1 MKKYSAIPTPC
12 YVLESERLEKNA
24 KILEIVRQQSGAKVL
39 LALKGYAFWR
49 EFGILRQK
57 LNGCCASGL
66 YEAKLAFE
74 EFGGRESQKEICVY
88 SPAFKEAE
96 MSAILPLATSIIFN
110 SFYQYATY
118 KDRILDKNKQL
129 ENLGLSPIKM
139 GLRIN
144 PLYSEVT
151 PVIYNPCSKVSRL
164 GITPSGFEKGV
175 KEHGLEGVSG
185 LHFHTHCEQNAD
197 ALCRT
202 LEHVEKHFKPYLENM
217 EWVNFG
223 GGHHITRSDYDVNLL
238 IQTIKDFK
246 ERYHNNIEVILEPGE
261 AIGWQ
266 CGFLIASVIDI
277 VKNDQEIAILDA
289 SFSAHMPDCLE
300 MPYRPSIL
308 KISVENDEELVE
320 VEKGENQG
328 AFSYFLGGPTCL
340 AGDFMGSFSFD
351 APLKRGD
358 RIVFQDMLHYTIV
371 KNNSFNGVPLPSL
384 ARLDQQG
391 FKILKNFSYEDYKD
405 RN

>member
-144 PLYSEVT
+144 PLYSEVA

-164 GITPSGFEKGV
+164 GITPSEFEKGV

-202 LEHVEKHFKPYLENM
+202 LEHVERHFKPYLENM

-238 IQTIKDFK
+238 IQTIRDFK
-246 ERYHNNIEVILEPGE
+246 ERYHNIEVVLEPGE

-277 VKNDQEIAILDA
+277 VKSDQEIAILDA

-308 KISVENDEELVE
+308 KVSVENDEELIE

-358 RIVFQDMLHYTIV
+358 KIVFQDMLHYTIV

-391 FKILKNFSYEDYKD
+391 FKILKNFSYEDYKN

>member
-24 KILEIVRQQSGAKVL
+24 KILEIVHQQSGAKVL

-151 PVIYNPCSKVSRL
+151 PAIYNPCSKVSRL
-164 GITPSGFEKGV
+164 GIVPSEFEKGV

-246 ERYHNNIEVILEPGE
+246 ERYHNIEVVLEPGE

-300 MPYRPSIL
+300 MPYRPNIL
-308 KISVENDEELVE
+308 KVSVENDEELIE

-358 RIVFQDMLHYTIV
+358 KIVFQDMLHYTIV

-384 ARLDQQG
+384 AKLDQQG
-391 FKILKNFSYEDYKD
+391 FKILKNFSYEDYKN

>member
-151 PVIYNPCSKVSRL
+151 PAIYNPCSKVSRL
-164 GITPSGFEKGV
+164 GITPSEFEKGV

-246 ERYHNNIEVILEPGE
+246 ECYHNIEVVLEPGE

-308 KISVENDEELVE
+308 KVSVENDEELVE

-391 FKILKNFSYEDYKD
+391 FKILKNFSYEDYKN

>member
-12 YVLESERLEKNA
+12 YVLENERLEKNA

-118 KDRILDKNKQL
+118 KDMVLDKNKQL
-129 ENLGLSPIKM
+129 ENLGLNPIKM

-151 PVIYNPCSKVSRL
+151 PAIYNPCSKVSRL
-164 GITPSGFEKGV
+164 GITPSEFEKGV

-202 LEHVEKHFKPYLENM
+202 LEHVERHFKPYLENM
-217 EWVNFG
+217 DWVNFG

-246 ERYHNNIEVILEPGE
+246 ERYHNIEVILEPGE

-308 KISVENDEELVE
+308 KISVENDEEIIE
-320 VEKGENQG
+320 IERGENQG

-340 AGDFMGSFSFD
+340 AGDFMGSFSFE

-358 RIVFQDMLHYTIV
+358 KIVFQDMLHYTIV

-384 ARLDQQG
+384 AKLDQQG

>member
-1 MKKYSAIPTPC
+1 MKKYSTIPTPC

-110 SFYQYATY
+110 SFYQYAAY

-144 PLYSEVT
+144 PLCSEVT
-151 PVIYNPCSKVSRL
+151 PAIYNPCSKTSRL
-164 GITPSGFEKGV
+164 GITPSEFEKGV

-246 ERYHNNIEVILEPGE
+246 ERYHNIEVILEPGE

-308 KISVENDEELVE
+308 KVSVENDEELVE

-340 AGDFMGSFSFD
+340 AGDFMGSFSFET
-351 APLKRGD
+351 PLKRGD
-358 RIVFQDMLHYTIV
+358 KIVFQDMLHYTIV

-384 ARLDQQG
+384 AKLDQQG
-391 FKILKNFSYEDYKD
+391 FKILKNFSYEDYKN

>member
-1 MKKYSAIPTPC
+1 MKKYSTIPTPC

-96 MSAILPLATSIIFN
+96 MSAILPLATSVIFN

-151 PVIYNPCSKVSRL
+151 PVIYNSCSKVSRL
-164 GITPSGFEKGV
+164 GIVPSEFEKGV

-246 ERYHNNIEVILEPGE
+246 ERYHNIEVILEPGE

-308 KISVENDEELVE
+308 KVSVENDEELVE

-358 RIVFQDMLHYTIV
+358 KIVFQDMLHYTIV

-384 ARLDQQG
+384 AKLDQQG
-391 FKILKNFSYEDYKD
+391 FKILKNFSYEDYKN

>member
-24 KILEIVRQQSGAKVL
+24 KILEIVRQQSGAKIL

-74 EFGGRESQKEICVY
+74 EFGGRESHKEICVY

-151 PVIYNPCSKVSRL
+151 PAIYNPCSKTSRL

-202 LEHVEKHFKPYLENM
+202 LEHVERHFKPYLENM

-246 ERYHNNIEVILEPGE
+246 ERYHNIEVILEPGE

-277 VKNDQEIAILDA
+277 VQNDQEIAILDA

-300 MPYRPSIL
+300 MPYRPSIF
-308 KISVENDEELVE
+308 KISVENDEELIE

-340 AGDFMGSFSFD
+340 AGDFMGSFSFET
-351 APLKRGD
+351 PLKRGD
-358 RIVFQDMLHYTIV
+358 KIVFQDMLHYTIV

-384 ARLDQQG
+384 AKLDQQG
-391 FKILKNFSYEDYKD
+391 FKILKNFSYEDYKN

>member
-1 MKKYSAIPTPC
+1 MKQYSVIPTPC

-24 KILEIVRQQSGAKVL
+24 NILEIVHQQSGAKIL

-49 EFGILRQK
+49 EFGILRKK

-96 MSAILPLATSIIFN
+96 INAILPLATSVVFN
-110 SFYQYATY
+110 SFYQYTTY
-118 KDRILDKNKQL
+118 KDRILEKNKQL
-129 ENLGLSPIKM
+129 EKLGLSPIKM

-151 PVIYNPCSKVSRL
+151 PAIYNPCAKTSRL
-164 GITPSGFEKGV
+164 GIAPSEFEKGV
-175 KEHGLEGVSG
+175 KEHGLEGVNG

-202 LEHVEKHFKPYLENM
+202 LEHVERHFKPYLEGM

-223 GGHHITRSDYDVNLL
+223 GGHHITGSDYDVNLL

-246 ERYHNNIEVILEPGE
+246 ERYHNIEVILEPGE

-277 VKNDQEIAILDA
+277 VKNGQEIAILDA

-308 KISVENDEELVE
+308 KISIENDEELIE

-351 APLKRGD
+351 TPLKRGD
-358 RIVFQDMLHYTIV
+358 KILFKDMLHYTIV
-371 KNNSFNGVPLPSL
+371 KNNLFNGVPLPSL
-384 ARLDQQG
+384 AKIDEQG
-391 FKILKNFSYEDYKD
+391 FKILKNFSYEDYKN

>member
-24 KILEIVRQQSGAKVL
+24 KILEIVCQQSGAKVL

-164 GITPSGFEKGV
+164 GIAPSEFEKGV

-202 LEHVEKHFKPYLENM
+202 LEHVERHFKPYLENM

-246 ERYHNNIEVILEPGE
+246 ERYHNIEVVLEPGE

-308 KISVENDEELVE
+308 KISVENDEELIE
-320 VEKGENQG
+320 IEKGENQG
-328 AFSYFLGGPTCL
+328 AFSYFLGGSTCL

-358 RIVFQDMLHYTIV
+358 KIVFQDMLHYTIV

-391 FKILKNFSYEDYKD
+391 FKILKNFSYEDYKN

>member
-24 KILEIVRQQSGAKVL
+24 KILEIVHQQSGAKVL

-74 EFGGRESQKEICVY
+74 EFGGRESHKEICVY

-151 PVIYNPCSKVSRL
+151 PAIYNPCSKVSRL
-164 GITPSGFEKGV
+164 GITPSGFERGV

-246 ERYHNNIEVILEPGE
+246 ERYHDIEVILEPGE

-308 KISVENDEELVE
+308 KVSVENDEELIE

-358 RIVFQDMLHYTIV
+358 KIVFQDMLHYTIV

-391 FKILKNFSYEDYKD
+391 FKILKNFSYEDYKN

>member
-24 KILEIVRQQSGAKVL
+24 KILEIVRQQSGAKIL

-151 PVIYNPCSKVSRL
+151 PAIYNPCSKVSRL
-164 GITPSGFEKGV
+164 GITPSEFEKGV

-246 ERYHNNIEVILEPGE
+246 ERYHNIEVILEPGE

-308 KISVENDEELVE
+308 KISVENDEELIE

-358 RIVFQDMLHYTIV
+358 KIVFQDMLHYTIV

-384 ARLDQQG
+384 AKLDQQG
-391 FKILKNFSYEDYKD
+391 FKILKNFSYEDYKN

>member
-74 EFGGRESQKEICVY
+74 EFGGRESQKEICIY

-151 PVIYNPCSKVSRL
+151 PAIYNPCSKVSRL
-164 GITPSGFEKGV
+164 GIVPSEFEKGV
-175 KEHGLEGVSG
+175 REHGLEGVSG

-246 ERYHNNIEVILEPGE
+246 ERYHDIEVILEPGE

-277 VKNDQEIAILDA
+277 VQNDQEIAILDA

-308 KISVENDEELVE
+308 KVSVENDEELVE

-358 RIVFQDMLHYTIV
+358 KIVFQDMLHYTIV

-384 ARLDQQG
+384 AKLDQQG
-391 FKILKNFSYEDYKD
+391 FKILKNFSYEDYKN

>member
-24 KILEIVRQQSGAKVL
+24 KILEIVRQQSGAKIL

-96 MSAILPLATSIIFN
+96 MSAILPLATSVIFN

-151 PVIYNPCSKVSRL
+151 PAIYNPCSKVSRL
-164 GITPSGFEKGV
+164 GVTPSEFEKGV

-246 ERYHNNIEVILEPGE
+246 ERYHDIEVILEPGE

-308 KISVENDEELVE
+308 KISVENDEELIE

-328 AFSYFLGGPTCL
+328 VFSYFLGGPTCL

-358 RIVFQDMLHYTIV
+358 KIVFQDMLHYTIV

>member
-57 LNGCCASGL
+57 LDGCCASGL

-151 PVIYNPCSKVSRL
+151 PAIYNPCSKVSRL
-164 GITPSGFEKGV
+164 GITPSEFEKGV

-202 LEHVEKHFKPYLENM
+202 LEHVERYFKPYLENM
-217 EWVNFG
+217 AWVNFG

-238 IQTIKDFK
+238 IQTIKNFK
-246 ERYHNNIEVILEPGE
+246 ERYHNIEVILEPGE

-277 VKNDQEIAILDA
+277 VQNDQEIAILDA

-340 AGDFMGSFSFD
+340 AGDFMGSFSFET
-351 APLKRGD
+351 PLKRGD
-358 RIVFQDMLHYTIV
+358 KIVFQDMLHYTIV

-391 FKILKNFSYEDYKD
+391 FKILKNFSYEDYKN

>member
-24 KILEIVRQQSGAKVL
+24 KILEIVRQQSGAKIL

-151 PVIYNPCSKVSRL
+151 PAIYNPCSKVSRL
-164 GITPSGFEKGV
+164 GIVPSEFEKGV

-202 LEHVEKHFKPYLENM
+202 LEHVERHFKPYLENM

-238 IQTIKDFK
+238 IQTIRDFK
-246 ERYHNNIEVILEPGE
+246 ERYHNIEVILEPGE

-277 VKNDQEIAILDA
+277 VQNDQEIAILDA

-308 KISVENDEELVE
+308 KVSVENDEELVE

-358 RIVFQDMLHYTIV
+358 KIVFQDMLHYTIV

>member
-1 MKKYSAIPTPC
+1 MKQFSAIPTPC

-24 KILEIVRQQSGAKVL
+24 NILEIVRQQSGAKVL

-49 EFGILRQK
+49 EFGILRKK

-96 MSAILPLATSIIFN
+96 INAILPLATSVVFN
-110 SFYQYATY
+110 SFYQYTTY
-118 KDRILDKNKQL
+118 KDRILEKNKQL
-129 ENLGLSPIKM
+129 EKLGLSPIKM

-151 PVIYNPCSKVSRL
+151 PAIYNPCAKTSRL
-164 GITPSGFEKGV
+164 GIVPSEFEKGV
-175 KEHGLEGVSG
+175 KEHGLEGVNG

-202 LEHVEKHFKPYLENM
+202 LEHVERHFKPYLEGM

-246 ERYHNNIEVILEPGE
+246 ERYHNIEVILEPGE

-277 VKNDQEIAILDA
+277 VKNGQEIAILDA

-308 KISVENDEELVE
+308 KISIENNEELIE

-351 APLKRGD
+351 TPLKRGD
-358 RIVFQDMLHYTIV
+358 KILFKDMLHYTIV

-384 ARLDQQG
+384 AKIDEQG
-391 FKILKNFSYEDYKD
+391 FKILKNFSYEDYKN

>member
-24 KILEIVRQQSGAKVL
+24 KILEIVHQQSGAKVL

-49 EFGILRQK
+49 EFEVLRQK

-96 MSAILPLATSIIFN
+96 MSAILPLATSIVFN

-151 PVIYNPCSKVSRL
+151 PAIYNPCSKVSRL
-164 GITPSGFEKGV
+164 GIVPSEFEKGV

-246 ERYHNNIEVILEPGE
+246 EHYHDIEVILEPGE

-277 VKNDQEIAILDA
+277 VQNDQEIAILDA

-308 KISVENDEELVE
+308 KVSIENDEELVE

-351 APLKRGD
+351 TPLKRGD
-358 RIVFQDMLHYTIV
+358 KIVFQDMLHYTIV

-384 ARLDQQG
+384 AKLDQQG

>member
-96 MSAILPLATSIIFN
+96 MSTILPLATSIIFN

-151 PVIYNPCSKVSRL
+151 PAIYNPCSKVSRL
-164 GITPSGFEKGV
+164 GIVPSEFEKGV

-202 LEHVEKHFKPYLENM
+202 LEHVERHFKPYLENM

-246 ERYHNNIEVILEPGE
+246 ERYHNIEVILEPGE

-351 APLKRGD
+351 ASLKRGD
-358 RIVFQDMLHYTIV
+358 KIVFQDMLHYTIV

>member
-49 EFGILRQK
+49 EFEVLRQK

-151 PVIYNPCSKVSRL
+151 PAIYNPCSKVSRL
-164 GITPSGFEKGV
+164 GITPSEFEKGV

-202 LEHVEKHFKPYLENM
+202 LEHVERHFKPYLENM

-246 ERYHNNIEVILEPGE
+246 ERYHDIEVILEPGE

-277 VKNDQEIAILDA
+277 VQNDQEIAILDV

-308 KISVENDEELVE
+308 KVSVENDEELVE

-340 AGDFMGSFSFD
+340 AGDFMGSFSFE

-358 RIVFQDMLHYTIV
+358 KIVFQDMLHYTIV

-391 FKILKNFSYEDYKD
+391 FKILKNFSYEDYKN

>member
-96 MSAILPLATSIIFN
+96 MSTILPLATSIIFN

-151 PVIYNPCSKVSRL
+151 PAIYNPCSKVSRL

-202 LEHVEKHFKPYLENM
+202 LEHVERHFKPYLENM

-246 ERYHNNIEVILEPGE
+246 ECYHDIEVILEPGE

-277 VKNDQEIAILDA
+277 VQNDQEIAILDA

-308 KISVENDEELVE
+308 KVSVENDEELVE

-391 FKILKNFSYEDYKD
+391 FKILKNFSYEDYKN

>member
-164 GITPSGFEKGV
+164 GVTPSEFEKGV

-202 LEHVEKHFKPYLENM
+202 LEHVEKHFKPYFENM

-246 ERYHNNIEVILEPGE
+246 ERYHNIEVVLEPGE

-358 RIVFQDMLHYTIV
+358 KIVFQDMLHYTIV

-391 FKILKNFSYEDYKD
+391 FKILKNFSYEDYKN

>member
-1 MKKYSAIPTPC
+1 MKQYSVIPTPC

-24 KILEIVRQQSGAKVL
+24 NILEIVRQQSGAKIL

-49 EFGILRQK
+49 EFGILRKK

-96 MSAILPLATSIIFN
+96 INAILPLATSVVFN
-110 SFYQYATY
+110 SFYQYTTY
-118 KDRILDKNKQL
+118 KDRILEKNKQL
-129 ENLGLSPIKM
+129 EKLGLSPIKM

-151 PVIYNPCSKVSRL
+151 PAIYNPCAKTSRL
-164 GITPSGFEKGV
+164 GIAPSEFEKGV
-175 KEHGLEGVSG
+175 KEHGLEGVNG

-202 LEHVEKHFKPYLENM
+202 LEHVERHFKPYLEGM

-246 ERYHNNIEVILEPGE
+246 ERYHNIEVILEPGE

-277 VKNDQEIAILDA
+277 VKNGQEIAILDA

-308 KISVENDEELVE
+308 KISIENDEELIE

-351 APLKRGD
+351 TPLKRGD
-358 RIVFQDMLHYTIV
+358 KILFKDMLHYTIV

-384 ARLDQQG
+384 AKIDDQG
-391 FKILKNFSYEDYKD
+391 FKILKSFSYEDYKN

>member
-24 KILEIVRQQSGAKVL
+24 KILEIVRQQSGAKIL

-151 PVIYNPCSKVSRL
+151 PAIYNPCSKVSRL
-164 GITPSGFEKGV
+164 GIVPSEFERGV

-202 LEHVEKHFKPYLENM
+202 LEHVEKHFKPYLENI

-246 ERYHNNIEVILEPGE
+246 ERYHNIEVILEPGE

-308 KISVENDEELVE
+308 KVSVENDEELVE

-358 RIVFQDMLHYTIV
+358 KIVFQDMLHYTIV

-391 FKILKNFSYEDYKD
+391 FKILKNFSYEDYKN

>member
-96 MSAILPLATSIIFN
+96 MSAILPLATSIVFN

-151 PVIYNPCSKVSRL
+151 PAIYNPCSKVSRL
-164 GITPSGFEKGV
+164 GITPSEFEKGV

-246 ERYHNNIEVILEPGE
+246 ERYHNIEVILEPGE

-289 SFSAHMPDCLE
+289 SFSTHMPDCLE

-308 KISVENDEELVE
+308 KVSVENDEELIE

-340 AGDFMGSFSFD
+340 AGDFMGSFSFET
-351 APLKRGD
+351 PLKRGD
-358 RIVFQDMLHYTIV
+358 KIVFQDMLHYTIV

-391 FKILKNFSYEDYKD
+391 FKILKNFSYEDYKN

>member
-151 PVIYNPCSKVSRL
+151 PAIYNPCSKVSRL
-164 GITPSGFEKGV
+164 GIVPSEFEKGV

-246 ERYHNNIEVILEPGE
+246 ERYHNIEVVLEPGE

-320 VEKGENQG
+320 IEKGENQG

-340 AGDFMGSFSFD
+340 AGDFMGSFSFE

-358 RIVFQDMLHYTIV
+358 KIVFQDMLHYTIV

-391 FKILKNFSYEDYKD
+391 FKILKNFSYEDYKN

>member
-24 KILEIVRQQSGAKVL
+24 KILEIVHQQSGAKVL

-164 GITPSGFEKGV
+164 GIVPSEFEKGV

-246 ERYHNNIEVILEPGE
+246 ERYHNIEVILEPGE

-340 AGDFMGSFSFD
+340 AGDFMGSFSFE

-358 RIVFQDMLHYTIV
+358 KIVFQDMLHYTIV

-384 ARLDQQG
+384 AKLDQQG
-391 FKILKNFSYEDYKD
+391 FKILKNFSYEDYKN

>member
-24 KILEIVRQQSGAKVL
+24 KILEIVHQQSGAKVL

-202 LEHVEKHFKPYLENM
+202 LEHVERHFKPYLENM

-246 ERYHNNIEVILEPGE
+246 ERYHNIEVVLEPGE

-308 KISVENDEELVE
+308 KVSVENDEEIIE

-340 AGDFMGSFSFD
+340 AGDFMGSFSFEV
-351 APLKRGD
+351 PLKRGD
-358 RIVFQDMLHYTIV
+358 KIVFQDMLHYTIV

-391 FKILKNFSYEDYKD
+391 FKILKNFSYEDYKN

>member
-110 SFYQYATY
+110 SFYQYTTY

-151 PVIYNPCSKVSRL
+151 PAIYNPCSKVSRL
-164 GITPSGFEKGV
+164 GIVPSEFEKGV

-202 LEHVEKHFKPYLENM
+202 LEHVERHFKPYLENM

-246 ERYHNNIEVILEPGE
+246 ERYHNIEVILEPGE

-277 VKNDQEIAILDA
+277 VQNDQEIAILDA

-308 KISVENDEELVE
+308 KISVENDEEFIE

-351 APLKRGD
+351 VPLKRGD
-358 RIVFQDMLHYTIV
+358 KIVFQDMLHYTIV

-391 FKILKNFSYEDYKD
+391 FKILKNFSYEDYKN

>member
-12 YVLESERLEKNA
+12 YVLESERLEKNT
-24 KILEIVRQQSGAKVL
+24 KILEIVRQQSGAKIL

-151 PVIYNPCSKVSRL
+151 PAIYNPCSKVSRL
-164 GITPSGFEKGV
+164 GIVPSEFEKGV
-175 KEHGLEGVSG
+175 REHGLEGVSG

-238 IQTIKDFK
+238 IQTIKNFK
-246 ERYHNNIEVILEPGE
+246 ERYHNIEVVLEPGE

-277 VKNDQEIAILDA
+277 VQNDQEIAILDA

-308 KISVENDEELVE
+308 KISVENDEEIIE

-340 AGDFMGSFSFD
+340 AGDFMGSFSFET
-351 APLKRGD
+351 PLKRGD
-358 RIVFQDMLHYTIV
+358 KIVFQDMLHYTIV

-384 ARLDQQG
+384 AKLDQQG
-391 FKILKNFSYEDYKD
+391 FKILKNFSYEDYKN

>member
-24 KILEIVRQQSGAKVL
+24 KILEIVRQQSGAKIL

-74 EFGGRESQKEICVY
+74 EFGGREIQKEICVY

-164 GITPSGFEKGV
+164 GIVPSEFEKGV

-202 LEHVEKHFKPYLENM
+202 LEHVERHFKPYLENM

-246 ERYHNNIEVILEPGE
+246 ERYHNIEVVLEPGE

-308 KISVENDEELVE
+308 KVSVENDEELVE

-351 APLKRGD
+351 VPLKRGD
-358 RIVFQDMLHYTIV
+358 KIVFQDMLHYTIV

>member
-164 GITPSGFEKGV
+164 GITPSEFEKGV

-202 LEHVEKHFKPYLENM
+202 LEHVERHFKPYLENM

-246 ERYHNNIEVILEPGE
+246 ERYHNIEVVLEPGE

-308 KISVENDEELVE
+308 KISVENDEELIG

-358 RIVFQDMLHYTIV
+358 KIVFQDMLHYTIV

-391 FKILKNFSYEDYKD
+391 FKILKNFSYEDYKN

>member
-74 EFGGRESQKEICVY
+74 EFGGRESHKEICVY

-151 PVIYNPCSKVSRL
+151 PAIYNPCSKVSRL

-202 LEHVEKHFKPYLENM
+202 LEHVERHFKPYLENM

-246 ERYHNNIEVILEPGE
+246 ERYHNIEVILEPGE

-300 MPYRPSIL
+300 MPYRPSIF
-308 KISVENDEELVE
+308 KISVENDEELIE

-340 AGDFMGSFSFD
+340 AGDFMGSFSFE

-358 RIVFQDMLHYTIV
+358 KIVFQDMLHYTIV

-391 FKILKNFSYEDYKD
+391 FKILKNFSYEDYKN

>member
-96 MSAILPLATSIIFN
+96 MNAILPLATSIIFN

-164 GITPSGFEKGV
+164 GITPSEFEKGV

-202 LEHVEKHFKPYLENM
+202 LEHVERHFKPYLENM

-223 GGHHITRSDYDVNLL
+223 GGHHITRNDYDVNLL
-238 IQTIKDFK
+238 IQTIRDFK
-246 ERYHNNIEVILEPGE
+246 ERYHNIEVVLEPGE

-308 KISVENDEELVE
+308 KVSVENDEELIE
-320 VEKGENQG
+320 IEKGENQG

-340 AGDFMGSFSFD
+340 AGDFMGSFSFE

-358 RIVFQDMLHYTIV
+358 KIVFQDMLHYTIV

-391 FKILKNFSYEDYKD
+391 FKILKNFSYEDYKN

>member
-24 KILEIVRQQSGAKVL
+24 KILEIVRQQSGAKIL

-151 PVIYNPCSKVSRL
+151 PAIYNPCSKMSRL

-246 ERYHNNIEVILEPGE
+246 ERYHNIEVVLEPGE

-308 KISVENDEELVE
+308 KVSVENDEELVE

-340 AGDFMGSFSFD
+340 AGDFMGSFSFE

-358 RIVFQDMLHYTIV
+358 KIVFQDMLHYTIV

-391 FKILKNFSYEDYKD
+391 FKILKNFSYEDYKN

>member
-24 KILEIVRQQSGAKVL
+24 KILEIVRQQSGAKIL

-151 PVIYNPCSKVSRL
+151 PAIYNPCSKVSRL
-164 GITPSGFEKGV
+164 GIVPSEFEKGA

-238 IQTIKDFK
+238 IQTIKNFK
-246 ERYHNNIEVILEPGE
+246 ERYHNIEVILEPGE

-277 VKNDQEIAILDA
+277 VQNDQEIAILDA

-308 KISVENDEELVE
+308 KVSVENDEELVE

-358 RIVFQDMLHYTIV
+358 KIVFQDMLHYTIV

-391 FKILKNFSYEDYKD
+391 FKILKNFSYEDYKN

>member
-49 EFGILRQK
+49 EFEVLRQK

-96 MSAILPLATSIIFN
+96 MSAILPLATSIVFN
-110 SFYQYATY
+110 SFYQHATY

-151 PVIYNPCSKVSRL
+151 PAIYNPCSKVSRL
-164 GITPSGFEKGV
+164 GITPSEFEKGV

-202 LEHVEKHFKPYLENM
+202 LEHVERHFKPYLENM

-246 ERYHNNIEVILEPGE
+246 ERYHNIEVVLEPGE

-328 AFSYFLGGPTCL
+328 VFSYFLGGPTCL

-358 RIVFQDMLHYTIV
+358 KIVFQDMLHYTIV

-391 FKILKNFSYEDYKD
+391 FKILKNFSYEDYKN

>member
-12 YVLESERLEKNA
+12 YVLESERLEKNT

-110 SFYQYATY
+110 SFYQYAAY

-151 PVIYNPCSKVSRL
+151 PAIYNPCSKVSRL
-164 GITPSGFEKGV
+164 GITPSEFEKGV

-202 LEHVEKHFKPYLENM
+202 LEHVEKHFRSYLENM
-217 EWVNFG
+217 AWVNFG

-246 ERYHNNIEVILEPGE
+246 ERYHNIEVILEPGE

-308 KISVENDEELVE
+308 KISVENDEELIE
-320 VEKGENQG
+320 AEKGENQG

-358 RIVFQDMLHYTIV
+358 KIVFQDMLHYTIV

-384 ARLDQQG
+384 AKLDQQG
-391 FKILKNFSYEDYKD
+391 FKILKNFSYEDYKN

>member
-12 YVLESERLEKNA
+12 YVLENERLEKNA
-24 KILEIVRQQSGAKVL
+24 KILEIVRQQSGAKIL

-164 GITPSGFEKGV
+164 GIVPSEFEKGV
-175 KEHGLEGVSG
+175 REHGLEGVSG

-246 ERYHNNIEVILEPGE
+246 ECYHNIEVVLEPGE

-289 SFSAHMPDCLE
+289 SFSTHMPDCLE

-358 RIVFQDMLHYTIV
+358 KIVFQDMLHYTIV

>member
-110 SFYQYATY
+110 SFHQYATY

-144 PLYSEVT
+144 PLYSEVAPT
-151 PVIYNPCSKVSRL
+151 IYNPCSKVSRL
-164 GITPSGFEKGV
+164 GITPSEFEKGV
-175 KEHGLEGVSG
+175 REHGLEGVSG

-238 IQTIKDFK
+238 IQTIRDFK
-246 ERYHNNIEVILEPGE
+246 ERYHNIEVVLEPGE

-277 VKNDQEIAILDA
+277 VKNDQKIAVLDA

-308 KISVENDEELVE
+308 KVSVENDEELIE

-358 RIVFQDMLHYTIV
+358 KIVFQDMLHYTIV

-384 ARLDQQG
+384 AKLDQQG
-391 FKILKNFSYEDYKD
+391 FKILKNFSYEDYKN

>member
-1 MKKYSAIPTPC
+1 MKKYSTIPTPC
-12 YVLESERLEKNA
+12 YVLESECLEKNA

-151 PVIYNPCSKVSRL
+151 PAIYNPCSKVSRL
-164 GITPSGFEKGV
+164 GITPSGFERGV

-246 ERYHNNIEVILEPGE
+246 ERYHNIEVVLEPGE

-308 KISVENDEELVE
+308 KVSVENDEELVE

-340 AGDFMGSFSFD
+340 AGDFMGSFSFET
-351 APLKRGD
+351 PLKRGD
-358 RIVFQDMLHYTIV
+358 KIVFQDMLHYTIV

-391 FKILKNFSYEDYKD
+391 FKILKNFSYEDYKN